1 MTTAEILTVVFA
13 AVAALCACAAF
24 IVSLMRKREGGGVS
38 PSELKNTREELT
50 REIDF
55 ARRSIAESNS
65 QSNTAVANMLGAYLE
80 NEEKKT
86 DRLSE
91 YMSSA
96 MKELGAAERQN
107 AERTGETLGKNLD
120 AVKAEF
126 KAGVADMRGDMQKQ
140 FSEIRRELVENVDKM
155 RAEMKS
161 ALTEVRGDNE
171 KQLEKMRATVEEKLS
186 ETLDKRVETA
196 FKQVS
201 DRLDSV
207 QKGFG
212 EMKELTSKVGNLN
225 RIFSNV
231 KTRGS
236 WGEVALQSLFEQIL
250 SPEQYKTQFRLNP
263 RSQEA
268 VDFVVVMPG
277 QGGEEEVYLPI
288 DAKFP
293 LEDYTRLVEAG
304 DNVSTAAGC
313 KMAQQ
318 IADEVTEVCG
328 VPCCVGV
335 GTVAANLRELAR
347 SYKEAQLSLDVGSVF
362 NKGASVMS
370 YDNLGIGRLIYQ
382 MPTTLCEMFL
392 TEVFRQGSIDCLDD
406 ETLTTIEKFFEN
418 NLNVSETARKLFVH
432 RNTLVYRLEKIK
444 KLTGL
449 DIRDFDNAIVFK
461 VALMVNSYLA
471 ANENKF

>member
-13 AVAALCACAAF
+13 AVAAICACAAL
-24 IVSLMRKREGGGVS
+24 IVSLMRKRVGGGVS

-140 FSEIRRELVENVDKM
+140 LSEIRRELVENVDKM

-250 SPEQYKTQFRLNP
+250 SSEQYKTQFRLNP

-304 DNVSTAAGC
+304 DNGDKLAVEAARKALLDRVKGEARSIASKYIRPPRTTNFAVLYVPNEGLYAEIMRDGAFASGLQSEFRVTVC
-313 KMAQQ
+313 GPTTIAALLNSLQVGFNTLKLQKKSGEITVLMAKVKKDFGKFTDLIRTVKTRAESVVKAVEDIDFRNQQ
-318 IADEVTEVCG
+318 IV
-328 VPCCVGV
+328 
-335 GTVAANLRELAR
+335 R
-347 SYKEAQLSLDVGSVF
+347 KLDKF
-362 NKGASVMS
+362 E
-370 YDNLGIGRLIYQ
+370 DPEPER
-382 MPTTLCEMFL
+382 L
-392 TEVFRQGSIDCLDD
+392 TEAA
-406 ETLTTIEKFFEN
+406 E
-418 NLNVSETARKLFVH
+418 FV
-432 RNTLVYRLEKIK
+432 LPSGE
-444 KLTGL
+444 
-449 DIRDFDNAIVFK
+449 
-461 VALMVNSYLA
+461 
-471 ANENKF
+471 EEE

>member
-13 AVAALCACAAF
+13 AVAAICACAAL

-140 FSEIRRELVENVDKM
+140 LSEIRRELVENVDKM

-304 DNVSTAAGC
+304 DNGDKLAVEAARKALLDRVKGEARSIASKYIRPPRTTNFAVLYVPNEGLYAEIMRDGAFASGLQSEFRVTVC
-313 KMAQQ
+313 GPTTIAALLNSLQVGFNTLKLQKKSGEITVLMAKVKKDFGKFTDLIRTVKTRAESVVKAVEDIDFRNQQ
-318 IADEVTEVCG
+318 IV
-328 VPCCVGV
+328 
-335 GTVAANLRELAR
+335 R
-347 SYKEAQLSLDVGSVF
+347 KLDKF
-362 NKGASVMS
+362 E
-370 YDNLGIGRLIYQ
+370 DPEPER
-382 MPTTLCEMFL
+382 L
-392 TEVFRQGSIDCLDD
+392 TEAA
-406 ETLTTIEKFFEN
+406 E
-418 NLNVSETARKLFVH
+418 FV
-432 RNTLVYRLEKIK
+432 LPSGE
-444 KLTGL
+444 
-449 DIRDFDNAIVFK
+449 
-461 VALMVNSYLA
+461 
-471 ANENKF
+471 EEE

>member
-91 YMSSA
+91 YMSTA

-140 FSEIRRELVENVDKM
+140 LSEIRRELAENVDKM

-304 DNVSTAAGC
+304 DNGDKLAVEAARKALLDRVKGEARSIASKYIRPPRTTNFAVLYVPNEGLYAEIMRDGAFASGLQSEFRVTVC
-313 KMAQQ
+313 GPTTIAALLNSLQVGFNTLKLQKKSGEITVLMAKVKKDFGKFTDLIRTVKTRAESVVKAVEDIDFRNQQ
-318 IADEVTEVCG
+318 IV
-328 VPCCVGV
+328 
-335 GTVAANLRELAR
+335 R
-347 SYKEAQLSLDVGSVF
+347 KLDKF
-362 NKGASVMS
+362 E
-370 YDNLGIGRLIYQ
+370 DPEPER
-382 MPTTLCEMFL
+382 L
-392 TEVFRQGSIDCLDD
+392 TEAA
-406 ETLTTIEKFFEN
+406 E
-418 NLNVSETARKLFVH
+418 FV
-432 RNTLVYRLEKIK
+432 LPSGE
-444 KLTGL
+444 
-449 DIRDFDNAIVFK
+449 
-461 VALMVNSYLA
+461 
-471 ANENKF
+471 EEE

>member
-13 AVAALCACAAF
+13 AVAALCACAAL
-24 IVSLMRKREGGGVS
+24 IVSLMRKRGGGGVS

-91 YMSSA
+91 YMSTA

-120 AVKAEF
+120 AVKTEF

-140 FSEIRRELVENVDKM
+140 LSEIRRELVENVDKM
-155 RAEMKS
+155 RAEMKN

-304 DNVSTAAGC
+304 DNGDKLAVEAARKALLDRVKGEARSIASKYIRPPRTTNFAVLYVPNEGLYAEIMRDGAFASGLQSEFRVTVC
-313 KMAQQ
+313 GPTTIAALLNSLQVGFNTLKLQKKSGEITVLMAKVKKDFGKFTDLIRTVKTRAESVVKAVEDIDFRNQQ
-318 IADEVTEVCG
+318 IV
-328 VPCCVGV
+328 
-335 GTVAANLRELAR
+335 R
-347 SYKEAQLSLDVGSVF
+347 KLDKF
-362 NKGASVMS
+362 E
-370 YDNLGIGRLIYQ
+370 DPEPER
-382 MPTTLCEMFL
+382 L
-392 TEVFRQGSIDCLDD
+392 TEAA
-406 ETLTTIEKFFEN
+406 E
-418 NLNVSETARKLFVH
+418 FV
-432 RNTLVYRLEKIK
+432 LPSGE
-444 KLTGL
+444 
-449 DIRDFDNAIVFK
+449 
-461 VALMVNSYLA
+461 
-471 ANENKF
+471 EEE

>member
-13 AVAALCACAAF
+13 AVAAICACAAL
-24 IVSLMRKREGGGVS
+24 IVSLMRKRVGGGVS

-91 YMSSA
+91 YMSTA

-120 AVKAEF
+120 AVKTEF

-140 FSEIRRELVENVDKM
+140 LSEIRRELVENVDKM

-304 DNVSTAAGC
+304 DNGDKLAVEAARKALLDRVKGEARSIASKYIRPPRTTNFAVLYVPNEGLYAEIMRDGAFASGLQSEFRVTVC
-313 KMAQQ
+313 GPTTIAALLNSLQVGFNTLKLQKKSGEITVLMAKVKKDFGKFTDLIRTVKTRAESVVKAVEDIDFRNQQ
-318 IADEVTEVCG
+318 IV
-328 VPCCVGV
+328 
-335 GTVAANLRELAR
+335 R
-347 SYKEAQLSLDVGSVF
+347 KLDKF
-362 NKGASVMS
+362 E
-370 YDNLGIGRLIYQ
+370 DPEPER
-382 MPTTLCEMFL
+382 L
-392 TEVFRQGSIDCLDD
+392 TEAA
-406 ETLTTIEKFFEN
+406 E
-418 NLNVSETARKLFVH
+418 FV
-432 RNTLVYRLEKIK
+432 LPSGE
-444 KLTGL
+444 
-449 DIRDFDNAIVFK
+449 
-461 VALMVNSYLA
+461 
-471 ANENKF
+471 EEE

>member
-13 AVAALCACAAF
+13 AVAALCACAAL
-24 IVSLMRKREGGGVS
+24 IVSLMRKRGGGGVS

-65 QSNTAVANMLGAYLE
+65 LSNTAVANMLGAYLE

-91 YMSSA
+91 YMSTA

-120 AVKAEF
+120 AVKTEF

-140 FSEIRRELVENVDKM
+140 LSEIRRELVENVDKM

-304 DNVSTAAGC
+304 DNGDKLAVEAARKALLDRVKGEARSIASKYIRPPRTTNFAVLYVPNEGLYAEIMRDGAFASGLQSEFRVTVC
-313 KMAQQ
+313 GPTTIAALLNSLQVGFNTLKLQKKSGEITVLMAKVKKDFGKFTDLIRTVKTRAESVVKAVEDIDFRNQQ
-318 IADEVTEVCG
+318 IV
-328 VPCCVGV
+328 
-335 GTVAANLRELAR
+335 R
-347 SYKEAQLSLDVGSVF
+347 KLDKF
-362 NKGASVMS
+362 E
-370 YDNLGIGRLIYQ
+370 DPEPER
-382 MPTTLCEMFL
+382 L
-392 TEVFRQGSIDCLDD
+392 TEAA
-406 ETLTTIEKFFEN
+406 E
-418 NLNVSETARKLFVH
+418 FV
-432 RNTLVYRLEKIK
+432 LPSGE
-444 KLTGL
+444 
-449 DIRDFDNAIVFK
+449 
-461 VALMVNSYLA
+461 
-471 ANENKF
+471 EEE

>member
-13 AVAALCACAAF
+13 AVAAICACAAL
-24 IVSLMRKREGGGVS
+24 IVSLMRKRVGGGVS

-91 YMSSA
+91 YMSTA
-96 MKELGAAERQN
+96 MKELGAAEKQN

-140 FSEIRRELVENVDKM
+140 LSEIRRELVENVDKM

-268 VDFVVVMPG
+268 VDFVIVMPG

-304 DNVSTAAGC
+304 DNGDKLAVEAARKALLDRVKGEARSIASKYIRPPRTTNFAVLYVPNEGLYAEIMRDGAFASGLQSEFRVTVC
-313 KMAQQ
+313 GPTTIAALLNSLQVGFNTLKLQKKSGEITVLMAKVKKDFGKFTDLIRTVKTRAESVVKAVEDIDFRNQQ
-318 IADEVTEVCG
+318 IV
-328 VPCCVGV
+328 
-335 GTVAANLRELAR
+335 R
-347 SYKEAQLSLDVGSVF
+347 KLDKF
-362 NKGASVMS
+362 E
-370 YDNLGIGRLIYQ
+370 D
-382 MPTTLCEMFL
+382 PEPEPL
-392 TEVFRQGSIDCLDD
+392 TEAA
-406 ETLTTIEKFFEN
+406 E
-418 NLNVSETARKLFVH
+418 FV
-432 RNTLVYRLEKIK
+432 LPSGE
-444 KLTGL
+444 
-449 DIRDFDNAIVFK
+449 
-461 VALMVNSYLA
+461 
-471 ANENKF
+471 EEE

>member
-13 AVAALCACAAF
+13 AVAALCACAAL
-24 IVSLMRKREGGGVS
+24 IVSLMRKRVGGGVS

-120 AVKAEF
+120 AVKTEF

-140 FSEIRRELVENVDKM
+140 FSEIRRELAENVDKM

-304 DNVSTAAGC
+304 DNGDKLAVEAARKALLDRVKGEARSIASKYIRPPRTTNFAVLYVPNEGLYAEIMRDGAFASGLQSEFRVTVC
-313 KMAQQ
+313 GPTTIAALLNSLQVGFNTLKLQKKSGEITVLMAKVKKDFGKFTDLIRTVKTRAESVVKAVEDIDFRNQQ
-318 IADEVTEVCG
+318 IV
-328 VPCCVGV
+328 
-335 GTVAANLRELAR
+335 R
-347 SYKEAQLSLDVGSVF
+347 KLDKF
-362 NKGASVMS
+362 E
-370 YDNLGIGRLIYQ
+370 DPEPER
-382 MPTTLCEMFL
+382 L
-392 TEVFRQGSIDCLDD
+392 TEAA
-406 ETLTTIEKFFEN
+406 E
-418 NLNVSETARKLFVH
+418 FV
-432 RNTLVYRLEKIK
+432 LPSGE
-444 KLTGL
+444 
-449 DIRDFDNAIVFK
+449 
-461 VALMVNSYLA
+461 
-471 ANENKF
+471 EEE

>member
-1 MTTAEILTVVFA
+1 MAGTDEA
-13 AVAALCACAAF
+13 AVRSARLIA
-24 IVSLMRKREGGGVS
+24 VSLG
-38 PSELKNTREELT
+38 
-50 REIDF
+50 
-55 ARRSIAESNS
+55 
-65 QSNTAVANMLGAYLE
+65 
-80 NEEKKT
+80 
-86 DRLSE
+86 
-91 YMSSA
+91 
-96 MKELGAAERQN
+96 
-107 AERTGETLGKNLD
+107 NL
-120 AVKAEF
+120 
-126 KAGVADMRGDMQKQ
+126 KQ
-140 FSEIRRELVENVDKM
+140 FFDDKYNKSSFIKNILFDNILPSDVYAKAKDLAFPYEAKRLVLIVCAD
-155 RAEMKS
+155 
-161 ALTEVRGDNE
+161 
-171 KQLEKMRATVEEKLS
+171 
-186 ETLDKRVETA
+186 
-196 FKQVS
+196 
-201 DRLDSV
+201 
-207 QKGFG
+207 
-212 EMKELTSKVGNLN
+212 SKVKNSLN
-225 RIFSNV
+225 DILLKALGDKV
-231 KTRGS
+231 KFYLININ
-236 WGEVALQSLFEQIL
+236 E
-250 SPEQYKTQFRLNP
+250 
-263 RSQEA
+263 QEA
-268 VDFVVVMPG
+268 AVV
-277 QGGEEEVYLPI
+277 
-288 DAKFP
+288 
-293 LEDYTRLVEAG
+293 VEAG

>member
-13 AVAALCACAAF
+13 AVAALCACAAL
-24 IVSLMRKREGGGVS
+24 IVSLMRKRGGGGVS

-91 YMSSA
+91 YMSTA

-120 AVKAEF
+120 AVKTEF

-140 FSEIRRELVENVDKM
+140 LSEIRRELVENVDKM

-304 DNVSTAAGC
+304 DNGDKLAVEAARKALLDRVKGEARSIASKYIRPPRTTNFAVLYVPNEGLYAEIMRDGAFASGLQSEFRVTVC
-313 KMAQQ
+313 GPTTIAALLNSLQVGFNTLKLQKKSGEITVLMAKVKKDFGKFTDLIRTVKTRAESVVKAVEDIDFRNQQ
-318 IADEVTEVCG
+318 IV
-328 VPCCVGV
+328 
-335 GTVAANLRELAR
+335 R
-347 SYKEAQLSLDVGSVF
+347 KLDKF
-362 NKGASVMS
+362 E
-370 YDNLGIGRLIYQ
+370 DPEPER
-382 MPTTLCEMFL
+382 L
-392 TEVFRQGSIDCLDD
+392 TEAA
-406 ETLTTIEKFFEN
+406 E
-418 NLNVSETARKLFVH
+418 FV
-432 RNTLVYRLEKIK
+432 LPSGE
-444 KLTGL
+444 
-449 DIRDFDNAIVFK
+449 
-461 VALMVNSYLA
+461 
-471 ANENKF
+471 EEE

>member
-13 AVAALCACAAF
+13 AVAAICACAAL
-24 IVSLMRKREGGGVS
+24 IVSLMRKRVGGGVS

-140 FSEIRRELVENVDKM
+140 LSEIRRELVENVDKM

-304 DNVSTAAGC
+304 DNGDKLAVEAARKALLDRVKGEARSIASKYIRPPRTTNFAVLYVPNEGLYAEIMRDGAFASGLQSEFRVTVC
-313 KMAQQ
+313 GPTTIAALLNSLQVGFNTLKLQKKSGEITVLMAKVKKDFGKFTDLIRTVKTRAESVVKAVEDIDFRNQQ
-318 IADEVTEVCG
+318 IV
-328 VPCCVGV
+328 
-335 GTVAANLRELAR
+335 R
-347 SYKEAQLSLDVGSVF
+347 KLDKF
-362 NKGASVMS
+362 E
-370 YDNLGIGRLIYQ
+370 DPEPER
-382 MPTTLCEMFL
+382 L
-392 TEVFRQGSIDCLDD
+392 TEAA
-406 ETLTTIEKFFEN
+406 E
-418 NLNVSETARKLFVH
+418 FV
-432 RNTLVYRLEKIK
+432 LSSGE
-444 KLTGL
+444 
-449 DIRDFDNAIVFK
+449 
-461 VALMVNSYLA
+461 
-471 ANENKF
+471 EEE

>member
-13 AVAALCACAAF
+13 AVAAICACAAL
-24 IVSLMRKREGGGVS
+24 IVSLMRKRVGGGVS

-91 YMSSA
+91 YMSTA

-277 QGGEEEVYLPI
+277 QGEEEEVYLPI

-304 DNVSTAAGC
+304 DNGDKLAVEAARKALLDRVKGEARSIASKYIRPPRTTNFAVLYVPNEGLYAEIMRDGAFASGLQSEFRVTVC
-313 KMAQQ
+313 GPTTIAALLNSLQVGFNTLKLQKKSGEITVLMAKVKKDFGKFTDLIRTVKTRAESVVKAVEDIDFRNQQ
-318 IADEVTEVCG
+318 IV
-328 VPCCVGV
+328 
-335 GTVAANLRELAR
+335 R
-347 SYKEAQLSLDVGSVF
+347 KLDKF
-362 NKGASVMS
+362 E
-370 YDNLGIGRLIYQ
+370 DPEPER
-382 MPTTLCEMFL
+382 L
-392 TEVFRQGSIDCLDD
+392 TE
-406 ETLTTIEKFFEN
+406 
-418 NLNVSETARKLFVH
+418 TAEFV
-432 RNTLVYRLEKIK
+432 LPSGE
-444 KLTGL
+444 
-449 DIRDFDNAIVFK
+449 
-461 VALMVNSYLA
+461 
-471 ANENKF
+471 EEE

>member
-13 AVAALCACAAF
+13 AVAALCACAAL

-91 YMSSA
+91 YMSTA

-140 FSEIRRELVENVDKM
+140 LSEIRRELVENVDKM

-304 DNVSTAAGC
+304 DNGDKLAVEAARKAVLDRVKGEARSIASKYIRPPRTTNFAVLYVPNEGLYAEIMRDGAFASGLQSEFRVTVC
-313 KMAQQ
+313 GPTTIAALLNSLQVGFNTLKLQKKSGEITVLMAKVKKDFGKFTDLIRTVKTRAESVVKAVEDIDFRNQQ
-318 IADEVTEVCG
+318 IV
-328 VPCCVGV
+328 
-335 GTVAANLRELAR
+335 R
-347 SYKEAQLSLDVGSVF
+347 KLDKF
-362 NKGASVMS
+362 E
-370 YDNLGIGRLIYQ
+370 DPEPER
-382 MPTTLCEMFL
+382 L
-392 TEVFRQGSIDCLDD
+392 TEAA
-406 ETLTTIEKFFEN
+406 E
-418 NLNVSETARKLFVH
+418 FV
-432 RNTLVYRLEKIK
+432 LPSGE
-444 KLTGL
+444 
-449 DIRDFDNAIVFK
+449 
-461 VALMVNSYLA
+461 
-471 ANENKF
+471 EEE

>member
-13 AVAALCACAAF
+13 AVAALCACAAL
-24 IVSLMRKREGGGVS
+24 IVSLMRKRVGGGVS
-38 PSELKNTREELT
+38 PSERQNTREELT

-140 FSEIRRELVENVDKM
+140 LSEIRRELVENVDKM

-236 WGEVALQSLFEQIL
+236 WGEVALQRLFEQIL

-304 DNVSTAAGC
+304 DNGDKLAVEAARKALLDRVKGEARSIASKYIRPPRTTNFAVLYVPNEGLYAEIMRDGAFASGLQSEFRVTVC
-313 KMAQQ
+313 GPTTIAALLNSLQVGFNTLKLQKKSGEITVLMAKVKKDFGKFTDLIRTVKTRAESVVKAVEDIDFRNQQ
-318 IADEVTEVCG
+318 IV
-328 VPCCVGV
+328 
-335 GTVAANLRELAR
+335 R
-347 SYKEAQLSLDVGSVF
+347 KLDKF
-362 NKGASVMS
+362 E
-370 YDNLGIGRLIYQ
+370 DPEPER
-382 MPTTLCEMFL
+382 L
-392 TEVFRQGSIDCLDD
+392 TEAA
-406 ETLTTIEKFFEN
+406 E
-418 NLNVSETARKLFVH
+418 FV
-432 RNTLVYRLEKIK
+432 LPSGE
-444 KLTGL
+444 
-449 DIRDFDNAIVFK
+449 
-461 VALMVNSYLA
+461 
-471 ANENKF
+471 EEE

>member
-13 AVAALCACAAF
+13 AVAALCACAAL

-120 AVKAEF
+120 AVKTEF

-140 FSEIRRELVENVDKM
+140 LSEIRRELVENVDKM

-304 DNVSTAAGC
+304 DNGDKLAVEAARKALLDRVKGEARSIASKYIRPPRTTNFAVLYVPNEGLYAEIMRDGAFASGLQSEFRVTVC
-313 KMAQQ
+313 GPTTIAALLNSLQVGFNTLKLQKKSGEITVLMAKVKKDFGKFTDLIRTVKTRAESVVKAVEDIDFRNQQ
-318 IADEVTEVCG
+318 IV
-328 VPCCVGV
+328 
-335 GTVAANLRELAR
+335 R
-347 SYKEAQLSLDVGSVF
+347 KLDKF
-362 NKGASVMS
+362 E
-370 YDNLGIGRLIYQ
+370 DPEPER
-382 MPTTLCEMFL
+382 L
-392 TEVFRQGSIDCLDD
+392 TEAA
-406 ETLTTIEKFFEN
+406 E
-418 NLNVSETARKLFVH
+418 FV
-432 RNTLVYRLEKIK
+432 LPSGE
-444 KLTGL
+444 
-449 DIRDFDNAIVFK
+449 
-461 VALMVNSYLA
+461 
-471 ANENKF
+471 EEE

>member
-13 AVAALCACAAF
+13 AVAALCACAAL

-140 FSEIRRELVENVDKM
+140 LSEIRRELVENVDKM

-250 SPEQYKTQFRLNP
+250 SSEQYKTQFRLNP

-304 DNVSTAAGC
+304 DNGDKLAVEAARKALLDRVKGEARSIASKYIRPPRTTNFAVLYVPNEGLYAEIMRDGAFASGLQSEFRVTVC
-313 KMAQQ
+313 GPTTIAALLNSLQVGFNTLKLQKKSGEITVLMAKVKKDFGKFTDLIRTVKTRAESVVKAVEDIDFRNQQ
-318 IADEVTEVCG
+318 IV
-328 VPCCVGV
+328 
-335 GTVAANLRELAR
+335 R
-347 SYKEAQLSLDVGSVF
+347 KLDKF
-362 NKGASVMS
+362 E
-370 YDNLGIGRLIYQ
+370 DPEPER
-382 MPTTLCEMFL
+382 L
-392 TEVFRQGSIDCLDD
+392 TEAA
-406 ETLTTIEKFFEN
+406 E
-418 NLNVSETARKLFVH
+418 FV
-432 RNTLVYRLEKIK
+432 LPSGE
-444 KLTGL
+444 
-449 DIRDFDNAIVFK
+449 
-461 VALMVNSYLA
+461 
-471 ANENKF
+471 EEE